1 MRSGM
6 RLVAQGQVKNFELI
20 LNEGDDDRGG
30 GVQGDIWIVV
40 AGKAHPEIRIGHKRL
55 ATKSQSQLF
64 RSYCLANAIKHSIER
79 DLSFKRLALLQ
90 F

>member
-64 RSYCLANAIKHSIER
+64 RSYCLANATKHSIER